1 MRIPWLFPNTKEKF
15 PRIPEVFHIF
25 PQSRHTVFLFS
36 MISRL
41 RFTSFS
47 RFSAEIRDTK
57 NRRRFHSSDET
68 RCQCVLVRAWY
79 IYWSCGIKRLRV
91 ALWERRWKR
100 WRSTSACRLKRF
112 SISARAFDAHYQ
124 AFLFYSGAR
133 YIHNPFRSNGTP
145 MPRLEPPAFLICLGH
160 IVVLRLT
167 KSRWQDSIN

>member
-1 MRIPWLFPNTKEKF
+1 MRIPWFFQTQKRNSQEFQRLSIFFQRVDILYFSFPWY
-15 PRIPEVFHIF
+15 RDCV
-25 PQSRHTVFLFS
+25 S
-36 MISRL
+36 
-41 RFTSFS
+41 SFS
-47 RFSAEIRDTK
+47 RFSAEIRDAK

-68 RCQCVLVRAWY
+68 RCRCVLVRAWY

-145 MPRLEPPAFLICLGH
+145 MPRLKPPAFLICLGH

>member
-1 MRIPWLFPNTKEKF
+1 MRIPWFFQVRKYLWEFK
-15 PRIPEVFHIF
+15 VFHVF
-25 PQSRHTVFLFS
+25 PVDTLCFS
-36 MISRL
+36 FSWYRDCVS
-41 RFTSFS
+41 SFS
-47 RFSAEIRDTK
+47 RFSAETRDAK

-68 RCQCVLVRAWY
+68 RCWCASVRAWY

-133 YIHNPFRSNGTP
+133 YIHNPFRFNGTP
-145 MPRLEPPAFLICLGH
+145 MPWLVPPAFLICFVTVWDTL
-160 IVVLRLT
+160 LCYA
-167 KSRWQDSIN
+167 SRNLDGKIR